1 MVRNIE
7 TTMAL
12 HIRSIQAADERLYR
26 SILDRTSEEDRY
38 CRFLHVV
45 NHFDPVE
52 IRRFVEPA
60 PDLVGFIA
68 IEGDEALGA
77 AHACFL
83 ADGSA
88 ELAIIVARDAR
99 HHGIAYA
106 LVRRVIDAL
115 AERGCCRMI
124 AYALFENYAMTA
136 LALSLGMTADGVDA
150 SVTLWT
156 LEMHAAQAV
165 TAFGPA
171 SLDES
176 IRGRPSGR

>member
-1 MVRNIE
+1 
-7 TTMAL
+7 MAL
-12 HIRSIQAADERLYR
+12 HIRSIQAADENLYR
-26 SILDRTSEEDRY
+26 SILERTSEEDRY

-60 PDLVGFIA
+60 PDLIGFIA

-99 HHGIAYA
+99 HQGTARALVLRVIDEIAKRGCRRLIAYA
-106 LVRRVIDAL
+106 LA
-115 AERGCCRMI
+115 
-124 AYALFENYAMTA
+124 ENYAMTS
-136 LALSLGMTADGVDA
+136 LALSLGMTADGIDA
-150 SVTLWT
+150 NVTQWT
-156 LEMHAAQAV
+156 LEIHEAQA
-165 TAFGPA
+165 A
-171 SLDES
+171 
-176 IRGRPSGR
+176 